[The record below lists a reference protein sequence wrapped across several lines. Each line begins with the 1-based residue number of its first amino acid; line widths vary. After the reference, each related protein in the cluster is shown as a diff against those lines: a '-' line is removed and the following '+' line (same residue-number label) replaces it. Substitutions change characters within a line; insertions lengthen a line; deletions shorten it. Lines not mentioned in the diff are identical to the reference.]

1 MLQVIKKVFHN
12 IHNLK
17 SDTTPR
23 QLYRVV
29 EINENDKGL
38 HSTKVQ
44 IIGTRQ
50 FFTMKPEEILADD
63 KLTAAFHPLD
73 IRLLTYLGYCGINT
87 PQYKI
92 LAKKILAN
100 EKIQFA
106 LYDNKKDSVVI
117 LDDHNL
123 NTIDDEMI
131 KNLKSKDAYDLGFS
145 NGRKSILEEQDL
157 LRNAI

>member
-1 MLQVIKKVFHN
+1 MLRVIKKIIHN
-12 IHNLK
+12 IQTNHKNIIPK
-17 SDTTPR
+17 

-29 EINENDKGL
+29 EITENNKGL
-38 HSTKVQ
+38 YSTKVQ

-106 LYDNKKDSVVI
+106 LYDNQKDSVMI
-117 LDDHNL
+117 LDDTNL
-123 NTIDDEMI
+123 QTIDDEMI
-131 KNLKSKDAYDLGFS
+131 KKLKSKDAYDLGFS
-145 NGRKSILEEQDL
+145 NGRKSILEEKAL
-157 LRNAI
+157 FNKAI